1 MFVTIYGR
9 LTCPYCVRAKEL
21 AEKLKENVE
30 GFDFRYIDMPTEGL
44 SKEDLEPI
52 IGKPVKT
59 VPQILI
65 DEKPIGGCTDFQA
78 LMREQFPEL
87 A

>member
-9 LTCPYCVRAKEL
+9 TTCPYCIRAKTL
-21 AEKLKENVE
+21 AEKLKANLSD
-30 GFDFRYIDMPTEGL
+30 FDFRYIDMPTEGL
-44 SKEDLEPI
+44 TKEDLEPI
-52 IGKPVKT
+52 VGHAVQT

-65 DEKPIGGCTDFQA
+65 DEKPIGGCTDFEA
-78 LMREQFPEL
+78 LMREQYPDL